1 MAMAAKKPKTPKA
14 SKAPKAPKANK
25 SAGRRA
31 VIQRGNS
38 AKPGPDDVGKKP
50 RGRPF
55 APGNPHAFQ
64 PGDPRINRN
73 GRPKSHDELRALIQD
88 LASDVDIDGRSRI
101 ETMLLSMFNSSQ
113 PADKANIL
121 EHGWGKVPQAHK
133 IGGDKDNPLVIESA
147 DKERASKELDEWRKQ
162 KIAELSGLNVVPTPP
177 TS

>member
-1 MAMAAKKPKTPKA
+1 MATAKSTKKTKRPAK
-14 SKAPKAPKANK
+14 
-25 SAGRRA
+25 RA
-31 VIQRGNS
+31 DVRPSSRGVIQRGSS
-38 AKPGPDDVGKKP
+38 AKVGPNDVGKKP

-55 APGNPHAFQ
+55 EPGNPHAFQ

-88 LASDVDIDGRSRI
+88 LASDVDVAGRSRI
-101 ETMLLSMFNSSQ
+101 EIMLLDMFTSSQ
-113 PADKANIL
+113 PADRANIL

-147 DKERASKELDEWRKQ
+147 DKEQASKELDEWRKQ